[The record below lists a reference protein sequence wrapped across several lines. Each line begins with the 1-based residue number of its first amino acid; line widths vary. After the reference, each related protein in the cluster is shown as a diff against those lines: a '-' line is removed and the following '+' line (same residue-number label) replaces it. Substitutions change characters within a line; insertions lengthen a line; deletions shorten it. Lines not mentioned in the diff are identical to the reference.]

1 VETSSYS
8 DKEAGMKKYYCILVL
23 TIGSL
28 FDIVSAQDPH
38 FTQFYSAPLTVN
50 PAYTGV
56 FRGQVRFMSNYR
68 QQWNSLASPFTTVYA
83 SLDGK
88 IGAQPEVGQNPF
100 NMGVQFMTDRS
111 MKGAFLSNYISGS
124 AAYHVTLDYDG
135 YKTIGAGLSASY
147 GDRRIDFS
155 GIAFDAQFA
164 SGGFNLSLPNGE
176 AALQNMKPFVSV
188 GAGLLYRYDNTF
200 TGEFF
205 DIGISGYHF
214 NKPRQTVLNDPTQFL
229 PLRIAAQISWQKY
242 LNDNTILNLKGL
254 YQTQASVSYVLGG
267 FSLAKLM
274 GDPKNMIGA
283 GCWYRSG
290 EAVSPYLFI
299 EYDHLLLGVTYDMVM
314 GDLSKGPKPAR
325 ATELSLQWRLGQGRE
340 NRVGIY

>member
-1 VETSSYS
+1 MKALRRILISSF
-8 DKEAGMKKYYCILVL
+8 GMLAL
-23 TIGSL
+23 SG
-28 FDIVSAQDPH
+28 SAQDPH

-56 FRGQVRFMSNYR
+56 FRGQFRFMSNYR
-68 QQWNSLASPFTTVYA
+68 QQWNSLAAPYTTALA
-83 SLDGK
+83 SIDGK
-88 IGAQPEVGQNPF
+88 IGAQPDVGQNPF
-100 NMGVQFMTDRS
+100 NLGVQFMNDRS
-111 MKGAFLSNYISGS
+111 MKGAFTSNYITGS
-124 AAYHVTLDYDG
+124 ASYHVTLDFDG
-135 YKTIGAGLSASY
+135 YKTLGGGLSVSY

-155 GIAFDAQFA
+155 GIAFDEQFM
-164 SGGFNLSLPNGE
+164 SGGFNLMMPNGE

-214 NKPRQTVLNDPTQFL
+214 NKPQQTVLNDPAQYL
-229 PLRIAAQISWQKY
+229 PFRLSAQISWQRY

-254 YQTQASVSYVLGG
+254 YQSQASANYVLGG

-274 GDPKNMIGA
+274 GDPKNMVGA
-283 GCWYRSG
+283 GCWYRSS

-299 EYDHLLLGVTYDMVM
+299 EYNHMLVGFTYDMVM

-325 ATELSLQWRLGQGRE
+325 SSELSLQWRLGQGRE